1 MKELSY
7 MEHLESISA
16 KQLYEGLLGAG
27 LFADTLPP
35 VFTSM
40 PFLAY
45 CEETRRT
52 FSDRPSAYIT
62 CESVRNNGEARQ
74 MGIPNPFAYE
84 RLCSFLRTHWKDFR
98 AYFAVHT
105 KGQPHKIS
113 RIHLRRMKN
122 TVSLFK
128 MTYQSKGDRCSPI
141 VPRLIA
147 ETDYSAR
154 YVVETDVAKCFPSI
168 YSHALVWA
176 LESKQWAKEHRNGKG
191 ECQWPNQFDTLVRNL
206 KSGETNGLMIGPHAS
221 NFLAELILV
230 RVDEEL
236 YEKGY
241 KTLVRHID
249 DVDYYA
255 KTREEAE
262 RFIVEQRSAL
272 KAYELLINNKKTKI
286 TPLPVVAEDDW
297 VRRLNNFVCL
307 LPKDRLELKHVR
319 SFIDFVVE
327 LVTATGNGSVIS
339 YAMAIVVGRWMTA
352 PASEYYCRSIFHLSM
367 LYPYL
372 YRFLDERVLLPF
384 SPDLSQVKKLAE
396 RMFEHGLEMH
406 NYEESCYAI
415 YFSIRYSFRLA
426 SFDLRKII
434 DRQDCVLCSMAL
446 LYVRQWKEDD
456 SSLVQYALTLVG
468 DEFSMWENWI
478 LVYEVLTTKQL
489 SAVKS
494 FKDDVVALKKTGI
507 SFLKPIEE
515 ISAIFSRNWRTDWIN
530 WSWALVKE
538 SVGAREIIDGIC
550 HDCALECG
558 VDEDIC
564 RRYLETIVVNMFAG
578 RLLRYNI
585 AIHRSK
591 TAYKRYSIL
600 DSNGE
605 LVDGTVVCQVLNWL
619 TKAQYIGERRGSISE
634 GCSYYWAKNR
644 FSDLFDGIDASNI
657 CPLSL
662 LDATRAPVLMKAK
675 DKTILARPKLSAKA
689 RLYKDRLNAINL
701 FYAGKKI
708 TFSPRRGLGRQT
720 VCPGL
725 VAVFNNEDWNQGGR
739 LYAYKTSFGINYQ
752 ILPKE
757 IRSTIEIDDKLTVER
772 DYSGLHVALLYSKEK
787 LQSVADPYDV
797 GVDKIRPLVKLALI
811 TMINAGSKSAALK
824 SLLEKKDKLEGKDGL
839 FHRDLKLREA
849 YENGPNIAS
858 LLSQIESRH
867 KPIAK
872 YFYSGTGL
880 HLQSEDSAM
889 ALEIVSHFMDKGV
902 VVLPVHDSFIIQ
914 ADYDDELVAKMK
926 EVFYAHSGGFQCGV
940 K

>member
-7 MEHLESISA
+7 TEHLESISS
-16 KQLYEGLLGAG
+16 KQLYEGLLGCG

-45 CEETRRT
+45 CEETRCL
-52 FSDRPSAYIT
+52 FSDCPSAYIT

-84 RLCSFLRTHWKDFR
+84 RLCSFLRAYWKDLR
-98 AYFAVHT
+98 AYFALHT
-105 KGQPHKIS
+105 KGQLHKIS

-122 TVSLFK
+122 TASLFK

-141 VPRLIA
+141 VPRLIT

-154 YVVETDVAKCFPSI
+154 YVVETDIAKCFPSI

-176 LESKQWAKEHRNGKG
+176 LKSKQWAKEHRKS
-191 ECQWPNQFDTLVRNL
+191 EHLWQNQLDKLVRNL

-236 YEKGY
+236 CEKGY

-262 RFIVEQRSAL
+262 RFIVEHRSAL
-272 KAYELLINNKKTKI
+272 KAYELLINNKKTRIK
-286 TPLPVVAEDDW
+286 PLPVVAEDDW

-339 YAMAIVVGRWMTA
+339 YAMAIVAGRWMTA
-352 PASEYYCRSIFHLSM
+352 PASEYYCRSIFHLST

-384 SPDLSQVKKLAE
+384 SPDLLQVKKLAE
-396 RMFEHGLEMH
+396 HMFKHGLVVH

-415 YFSIRYSFRLA
+415 YFSIRYGFRLA
-426 SFDLRKII
+426 SFDLCKII
-434 DRQDCVLCSMAL
+434 ALQDCVLCTMAL

-456 SSLVQYALTLVG
+456 SPLVQYALTLVG
-468 DEFSMWENWI
+468 NEFSMWENWI
-478 LVYEVLTTKQL
+478 LVYEVLTAKQL
-489 SAVKS
+489 AVVKS
-494 FKDDVVALKKTGI
+494 FKDDVVALKRKGI

-530 WSWALVKE
+530 WSWSLVKE
-538 SVGAREIIDGIC
+538 SDRAKEILDGIC
-550 HDCALECG
+550 HSCSLECG
-558 VDEDIC
+558 VDADIC

-578 RLLRYNI
+578 RLLRYNV

-591 TAYKRYSIL
+591 SAYRRYSIL

-605 LVDGTVVCQVLNWL
+605 LVDGMVVCQLVNWL
-619 TKAQYIGERRGSISE
+619 TKSQYIGERRGSTSD

-662 LDATRAPVLMKAK
+662 SDATRVPVLMKAK
-675 DKTILARPKLSAKA
+675 DKTILECPKISAKA
-689 RLYKDRLNAINL
+689 RLYMDRLNAINL

-708 TFSPRRGLGRQT
+708 TFSPGRGLRRQS

-739 LYAYKTSFGINYQ
+739 LYAHKTLFGINYQ

-757 IRSTIEIDDKLTVER
+757 IRSTIEIDDKSTVER

-787 LQSVADPYDV
+787 LQCVADPYDV
-797 GVDKIRPLVKLALI
+797 GVDKVRPLVKLALI
-811 TMINAGSKSAALK
+811 TMINADSKGAALK
-824 SLLEKKDKLEGKDGL
+824 SLLEKRDKLEGKDGL
-839 FHRDLKLREA
+839 SLRNLKLREA
-849 YENGPNIAS
+849 YANCPSIEA
-858 LLSQIESRH
+858 LLTQIESKHRL
-867 KPIAK
+867 IAK
-872 YFYSGTGL
+872 YFYSGVGL
-880 HLQSEDSAM
+880 YLQSEDSEM
-889 ALEIVSHFMDKGV
+889 ALEIVSHFMDIGV
-902 VVLPVHDSFIIQ
+902 VVLPVHDSFVVQ
-914 ADYDDELVAKMK
+914 ADYNDKLVAKMK
-926 EVFYAHSGGFQCGV
+926 EVFYSHSGGFQCEV